1 MCAHLLLIVE
11 PFVCNLLENLIAE
24 KGHGRD
30 ECTLQRAAQDRRRRE
45 ALPKMDRQDEDR
57 RHDGH
62 QPQHKRDRPLGLES
76 GQLFEKQAHHID
88 ESHKENELRDD
99 HFNP

>member
-1 MCAHLLLIVE
+1 MRAHLLLIVE

-45 ALPKMDRQDEDR
+45 ALPKMDR
-57 RHDGH
+57 
-62 QPQHKRDRPLGLES
+62 
-76 GQLFEKQAHHID
+76 
-88 ESHKENELRDD
+88 
-99 HFNP
+99 